1 MITHKENPV
10 TNDELNEGL
19 KTLDTKNSSGY
30 DKISSYVIKHISPS
44 FFEQIKYISNL
55 STENSFF
62 LINQKLLKL
71 LHCLKKA
78 IMC

>member
-19 KTLDTKNSSGY
+19 KTLETKNSSGC
-30 DKISSYVIKHISPS
+30 DEISSYIIKHISPS
-44 FFEQIKYISNL
+44 FFAQIKYISNL

-62 LINQKLLKL
+62 LINQKLL
-71 LHCLKKA
+71 
-78 IMC
+78 